1 MIWVESIV
9 VCQRKHAPV
18 VAFFQGDCSHKFC
31 EQKCRDIDHG
41 GYACE
46 CYHGYKLDN
55 NGMSCTNTYSV
66 KYRGTYRDTVL
77 PYHDIPRAG
86 GEQWCCII
94 PFIDI
99 FSIMTPRQV
108 KM

>member
-1 MIWVESIV
+1 MAIGKINMGRVNTRFLQVFIICLV
-9 VCQRKHAPV
+9 AHCTLINCKKRKHAPV

-55 NGMSCTNTYSV
+55 NGMSCT
-66 KYRGTYRDTVL
+66 
-77 PYHDIPRAG
+77 
-86 GEQWCCII
+86 
-94 PFIDI
+94 
-99 FSIMTPRQV
+99 
-108 KM
+108 